1 MCKIELYKNLTKW
14 SYFLLLTHVNV
25 RLISDPLFSCSSLSD
40 KSDFDR
46 SVNFVMDQ
54 IREPGFFIFRTLL
67 CGGPI
72 VISLF
77 ARKNVYGAYIYILS
91 PIWLITTKCLW
102 AKSVQWHWNKIMHQR
117 WRSYQTCVNFLS
129 GRFSPYP
136 LNSICLIFLTCKE
149 PFHEG

>member
-54 IREPGFFIFRTLL
+54 IREPGFFIFRTPL

-77 ARKNVYGAYIYILS
+77 ARNNVYGAYIYILS

-102 AKSVQWHWNKIMHQR
+102 AKSVQWHHAPKMKVISDM
-117 WRSYQTCVNFLS
+117 CKFLV
-129 GRFSPYP
+129 RT
-136 LNSICLIFLTCKE
+136 IFPPT
-149 PFHEG
+149 PFTQSV

>member
-54 IREPGFFIFRTLL
+54 IREPGFFYIQNPALWWPYSDKSVRPEKRVRSIYLYPSPNLAYNSKVSLGKECAVTLKQNHA
-67 CGGPI
+67 PKMK
-72 VISLF
+72 VISDMCKFLVRTIF
-77 ARKNVYGAYIYILS
+77 PPTPL
-91 PIWLITTKCLW
+91 TQ
-102 AKSVQWHWNKIMHQR
+102 SV
-117 WRSYQTCVNFLS
+117 
-129 GRFSPYP
+129 
-136 LNSICLIFLTCKE
+136 
-149 PFHEG
+149 

>member
-77 ARKNVYGAYIYILS
+77 ARNNVYGAYIYILS
-91 PIWLITTKCLW
+91 PIWLITLGKECAVTLKQNHAPKMKVISDMCKFLVRTIFPPTPLTQ
-102 AKSVQWHWNKIMHQR
+102 SV
-117 WRSYQTCVNFLS
+117 
-129 GRFSPYP
+129 
-136 LNSICLIFLTCKE
+136 
-149 PFHEG
+149 